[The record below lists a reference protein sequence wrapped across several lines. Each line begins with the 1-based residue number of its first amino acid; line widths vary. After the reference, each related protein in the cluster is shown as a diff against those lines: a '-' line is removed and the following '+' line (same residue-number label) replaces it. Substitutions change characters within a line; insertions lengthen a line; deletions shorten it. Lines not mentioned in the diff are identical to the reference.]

1 MNRVMIVVD
10 ISNLKNNF
18 YENPRCIILFEAS
31 IRNNQNETE
40 VCSRNRYSYQQEWPG
55 TKDRKY
61 YHKGDTWQEIIVP
74 YPYTNCRA
82 RPLNYTYI

>member
-10 ISNLKNNF
+10 ISNSKNNF
-18 YENPRCIILFEAS
+18 YENTRSIILFEES

-40 VCSRNRYSYQQEWPG
+40 VCSRNRHTYQQGWPG

-61 YHKGDTWQEIIVP
+61 YHKGNTWQEIVAP
-74 YPYTNCRA
+74 CPSTNS
-82 RPLNYTYI
+82 